1 MGASLQIDAAA
12 QKSVSSL
19 NTSFDI
25 SLLPDRTVL
34 AQGGMAFPRSE
45 TGVEINSTKFMLFF
59 LSLNPWKLYP
69 VFFQPC
75 SQEQEGG
82 GSLSETAQTSLF
94 QQQNIQVKQV
104 PVSYGHTGRFFVFPY
119 CHIH

>member
-12 QKSVSSL
+12 QKSVSPL

-45 TGVEINSTKFMLFF
+45 TGLEINSTKFILFF

-69 VFFQPC
+69 VFFQPR
-75 SQEQEGG
+75 SREQEGG
-82 GSLSETAQTSLF
+82 GSLSKTAQTCLF

-104 PVSYGHTGRFFVFPY
+104 PVSYGHTG
-119 CHIH
+119 